1 MSWDIEEVNKSEKTS
16 DSSLSFIRIVL
27 LKIFNLYHKNEG
39 DEE

>member
-16 DSSLSFIRIVL
+16 VSSLSFIHILL
-27 LKIFNLYHKNEG
+27 LKTFNLYDKNEG